1 MKAIIDVGLSIPQD
15 ISIVGFDNIKIGSLL
30 PISLTTIDPNKKMI
44 ETASELLLEFI
55 QSDNVK
61 VGNISIEPTLTIRSS
76 TLSSFLIHLW
86 N

>member
-30 PISLTTIDPNKKMI
+30 PISLTTIDPNKKKMI

-76 TLSSFLIHLW
+76 TLSSF
-86 N
+86 